1 MMVFSCFLLAGT
13 VIGQDTGAIKGTV
26 EDTTRGIVAGAQ
38 VKLRNQTTGQEVLAN
53 SDEQG
58 EFQFE
63 QLPFGDYHLI
73 VIAEGFEP
81 SELPIKLG
89 EKRDSLV
96 HVRLRIAAATESVV
110 VSANSSPPIAG
121 QNIDAVELDRHL
133 LEHLPAKEGDPLAV
147 PSLFLDPATGGAMG
161 PKIIVDGVESSA
173 LEVPLTSIRKVYVNK
188 SPYSAEFGRPGRGRV
203 EVLTRKGS
211 AGDYHGTLTLLTRNS
226 NLDARNAFA
235 RENPPLQREI
245 AESELDGPLGRK
257 ARFLAAGRYY
267 VSDESAIVHADMLT
281 GSLIENIGASE
292 RNLRVFGRLDFD
304 LSPKHT
310 LTVTYKYKKKSQ
322 QNQGVGG
329 FNLPERATDFTIHEN
344 EVKVF
349 ERAFVTSSFINY
361 LRFAY
366 KEEPQQTTSRSDQPG
381 IIVLGAFSSGGAQ
394 IAQYRQERAETIQDV
409 ASVVWGRQTI
419 MFGGGARPRSFHTID
434 SSNFGGTFTFANLAA
449 YAAGQPELF
458 TKNRGNTQVSF
469 AQNEYFSFFQDEIQ
483 VRPSVSVSLGLRYEW
498 QSNIPDH
505 NNFAPRLAFAYAPH
519 RGQTVVRGGFGIF
532 YDRQPEIMKQQALL
546 YDGSQGSQIVKR
558 NPGYPVPYDPAVPPP
573 PSLLRISPGIRT
585 PYLTQASLA
594 VERKLGKGANYLSV
608 DYTMVRGITL
618 YRMRNINAPLA
629 GTAALPD
636 PNFINVDQFESSGR
650 SRSHSMTVSFK
661 TTVGKRMDLL
671 GQYAFSKAL
680 DDTSGMLSLPANNY
694 DLRPEFGRADYDRR
708 HRLNVIG
715 TYRLP
720 GGFRLGSIVSLN
732 SGVPYNITIGFDNN
746 GDTVPNDRPLGV
758 NRNTGKGPGYASMD
772 LHFAKQITF
781 RSREASAARPAARE
795 HPLPLSALSAE
806 SPKTGGLRLEV
817 GIDAFNLLNHVN
829 YKNYVGIQS
838 SPFFGRPNAASPA
851 RQLQLSLRFHF

>member
-13 VIGQDTGAIKGTV
+13 VLGQDTGAIKGTV
-26 EDTTRGIVAGAQ
+26 EDTTRGIVPGAQ

-73 VIAEGFEP
+73 VTAVGFEP

-89 EKRDSLV
+89 EQRDSLV

-147 PSLFLDPATGGAMG
+147 PSLFLDPAAGGAMG

-235 RENPPLQREI
+235 RKNPPLQREI

-267 VSDESAIVHADMLT
+267 VSDESAIVHADTVT
-281 GSLIENIGASE
+281 GSLIENVGASE

-310 LTVTYKYKKKSQ
+310 LTVSYKYKKKSQ

-349 ERAFVTSSFINY
+349 ERAFVTPSFINY

-394 IAQYRQERAETIQDV
+394 IAQYRRETAETIQDV

-419 MFGGGARPRSFHTID
+419 MFGGGARPRSFHT
-434 SSNFGGTFTFANLAA
+434 
-449 YAAGQPELF
+449 
-458 TKNRGNTQVSF
+458 R
-469 AQNEYFSFFQDEIQ
+469 
-483 VRPSVSVSLGLRYEW
+483 
-498 QSNIPDH
+498 
-505 NNFAPRLAFAYAPH
+505 
-519 RGQTVVRGGFGIF
+519 
-532 YDRQPEIMKQQALL
+532 
-546 YDGSQGSQIVKR
+546 
-558 NPGYPVPYDPAVPPP
+558 
-573 PSLLRISPGIRT
+573 
-585 PYLTQASLA
+585 
-594 VERKLGKGANYLSV
+594 
-608 DYTMVRGITL
+608 
-618 YRMRNINAPLA
+618 
-629 GTAALPD
+629 
-636 PNFINVDQFESSGR
+636 
-650 SRSHSMTVSFK
+650 
-661 TTVGKRMDLL
+661 
-671 GQYAFSKAL
+671 
-680 DDTSGMLSLPANNY
+680 
-694 DLRPEFGRADYDRR
+694 
-708 HRLNVIG
+708 
-715 TYRLP
+715 
-720 GGFRLGSIVSLN
+720 
-732 SGVPYNITIGFDNN
+732 
-746 GDTVPNDRPLGV
+746 
-758 NRNTGKGPGYASMD
+758 
-772 LHFAKQITF
+772 
-781 RSREASAARPAARE
+781 
-795 HPLPLSALSAE
+795 
-806 SPKTGGLRLEV
+806 
-817 GIDAFNLLNHVN
+817 
-829 YKNYVGIQS
+829 
-838 SPFFGRPNAASPA
+838 
-851 RQLQLSLRFHF
+851 